1 MAMEYD
7 LKKILMRQ
15 VKNRRKG
22 KKWTQKELALKI
34 GVTKNTISDI
44 ESGQNFASEKTL
56 VSLAMAF
63 ETQVYELLKPD
74 DIYPDKAIDVL
85 KKIGEEVREAVDK
98 IGNRYL
104 RDGKG

>member
-7 LKKILMRQ
+7 LKKILMQQ
-15 VKNRRKG
+15 VRNRRES
-22 KKWTQKELALKI
+22 KKWTQKELALKT

-44 ESGQNFASEKTL
+44 EAGQNFASEKTL
-56 VSLAMAF
+56 VSLALAF

-74 DIYPDKAIDVL
+74 DVDPDKAADIL
-85 KKIGEEVREAVDK
+85 RKISNEVREAVEK

-104 RDGKG
+104 GDGKG